1 MAFTHLHVHTEYSLL
16 DASSKIKELTARAKE
31 LGMDSLAITDHGVMY
46 GVIDFYRAARE
57 NGIKPIIGCE
67 IYVAPGSRF
76 DREAGSGEDRYYHM
90 ILLAENNTG
99 YQNLMKIVSKGF
111 VEGFYYKPRVD
122 DEVLRTYH
130 EGIIALSACLAGEIP
145 RYLSRGMYEEACKSA
160 QKYRDIFGPDNF
172 FLELQDHG
180 IPAQRTVNQ
189 GLMRMSQELQIP
201 LVATNDCHYIYKE
214 DVESHDILLCI
225 QTGKKVTDENRMR
238 YEGGQFYCKSEE
250 EMQDFEGPLDLILY
264 LLGKNKMEIQDIS
277 ISLICDQYMAWL
289 ARRQEMDL
297 EVASEFVTMASQ
309 LVYIK
314 TRMLLSIEDEEAQ
327 SEMDALIQ
335 SLAERQRGDAY
346 ARIRKLTERMG
357 PMSEFGRS
365 ILTRGPEPM
374 KRGKVYEYDQE
385 PGDLVITMQEVL
397 DRRGQAE
404 TPPLRAFDE
413 IVKREPYPVE
423 RKAKELVER
432 LKRNGIT
439 RFLLLFR
446 GSRSRSELVATFMA
460 VLELCRNHIIRLAGS
475 AADCTV
481 TCQETEEE

>member
-1 MAFTHLHVHTEYSLL
+1 
-16 DASSKIKELTARAKE
+16 
-31 LGMDSLAITDHGVMY
+31 MDH
-46 GVIDFYRAARE
+46 
-57 NGIKPIIGCE
+57 PIFKLE
-67 IYVAPGSRF
+67 KVVQPKT
-76 DREAGSGEDRYYHM
+76 GE
-90 ILLAENNTG
+90 T
-99 YQNLMKIVSKGF
+99 
-111 VEGFYYKPRVD
+111 
-122 DEVLRTYH
+122 
-130 EGIIALSACLAGEIP
+130 
-145 RYLSRGMYEEACKSA
+145 
-160 QKYRDIFGPDNF
+160 
-172 FLELQDHG
+172 LE
-180 IPAQRTVNQ
+180 
-189 GLMRMSQELQIP
+189 
-201 LVATNDCHYIYKE
+201 
-214 DVESHDILLCI
+214 
-225 QTGKKVTDENRMR
+225 
-238 YEGGQFYCKSEE
+238 
-250 EMQDFEGPLDLILY
+250 DFEGPLDLILF
-264 LLGKNKMEIQDIS
+264 LLNKNKIEIQDIP
-277 ISLICDQYMAWL
+277 IALILDQYL
-289 ARRQEMDL
+289 AYLEQRKQMDL
-297 EVASEFVTMASQ
+297 EVASEFVTMAAH
-309 LVYIK
+309 LMYIK

-327 SEMDALIQ
+327 SEMD
-335 SLAERQRGDAY
+335 

-385 PGDLVITMQEVL
+385 PGDLVIAMQEVL